1 MLCWLC
7 CFCYPKNKFLLSQMK
22 DEYNEVKLHIS
33 KLGSFAPHQVYYDD
47 MLIINGLNSMCDL
60 DIHISIGTNPTRI
73 ILSYVNDNKD
83 NSNPKITKGQTFHI
97 YKIVYKE
104 VKIITDINQYDI
116 YNAIQ
121 DYIYT
126 HKQFPINDSYI
137 IAI

>member
-1 MLCWLC
+1 MFC
-7 CFCYPKNKFLLSQMK
+7 CLCYPKNKFLLSQMK
-22 DEYNEVKLHIS
+22 DEYNEIKLHIS
-33 KLGSFAPHQVYYDD
+33 KLGCFTPHQVYYDD

-73 ILSYVNDNKD
+73 ILSYVNNN
-83 NSNPKITKGQTFHI
+83 NSTITKGQTFHI

-104 VKIITDINQYDI
+104 IKTISDINQYDI

>member
-1 MLCWLC
+1 MFC

-22 DEYNEVKLHIS
+22 DEYNEIKLHIS
-33 KLGSFAPHQVYYDD
+33 KLGSFVPHQVYYDD
-47 MLIINGLNSMCDL
+47 MIIINGLNSMCDL

-73 ILSYVNDNKD
+73 ILSYVNNQDNT
-83 NSNPKITKGQTFHI
+83 NPKINKGQTFHI
-97 YKIVYKE
+97 YKIVYKDL
-104 VKIITDINQYDI
+104 KLITDINQYDI

-121 DYIYT
+121 DYIYI

>member
-1 MLCWLC
+1 V
-7 CFCYPKNKFLLSQMK
+7 PNKFLLSQMK
-22 DEYNEVKLHIS
+22 DEYNEIKLHIS
-33 KLGSFAPHQVYYDD
+33 KLGCFTPHQVYYDD

-60 DIHISIGTNPTRI
+60 DIHISIGSNPTRI
-73 ILSYVNDNKD
+73 ILSYVNNNK
-83 NSNPKITKGQTFHI
+83 SIITKGQTFHI
-97 YKIVYKE
+97 YKIIYKE
-104 VKIITDINQYDI
+104 IKMITDINQYDI

>member
-1 MLCWLC
+1 
-7 CFCYPKNKFLLSQMK
+7 MK
-22 DEYNEVKLHIS
+22 DEYNEIKLHIS
-33 KLGSFAPHQVYYDD
+33 KLGCFTPHQVYYDD

-60 DIHISIGTNPTRI
+60 DIHISIGSNPTRI
-73 ILSYVNDNKD
+73 ILSYVNNNK
-83 NSNPKITKGQTFHI
+83 SIITKGQTFHI
-97 YKIVYKE
+97 YKIIYKE
-104 VKIITDINQYDI
+104 IKMITDINQYDI

>member
-1 MLCWLC
+1 MFCWLC
-7 CFCYPKNKFLLSQMK
+7 FYCYPKNKFLLSQMK
-22 DEYNEVKLHIS
+22 DEYNEIKLHIS
-33 KLGSFAPHQVYYDD
+33 KLGCFTPHQVYYDD

-73 ILSYVNDNKD
+73 ILSYVNNN
-83 NSNPKITKGQTFHI
+83 NSTITKGQTFHI
-97 YKIVYKE
+97 YKIIYKE
-104 VKIITDINQYDI
+104 IKTMSDINQYDI